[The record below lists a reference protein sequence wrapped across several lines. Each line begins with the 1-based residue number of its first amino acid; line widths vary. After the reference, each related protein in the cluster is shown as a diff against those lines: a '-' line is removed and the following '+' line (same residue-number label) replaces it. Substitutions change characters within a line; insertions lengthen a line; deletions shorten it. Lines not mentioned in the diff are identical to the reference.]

1 MSLVFEDLAAGSI
14 GEAAAFYRRE
24 LGRDVDLR
32 PDEQI
37 VVAREGNDVV
47 AAVRLFPE
55 ASTMLLRTMVVARS
69 LRGRGVGATL
79 LREFSKRIGARE
91 CYCFPW
97 TYLDGFYGSIGFRR
111 IADAE
116 VPAPLRHRL
125 GTPGTIAM
133 KRASPT

>member
-32 PDEQI
+32 PEEQI
-37 VVAREGNDVV
+37 VVAREGHDVV
-47 AAVRLFPE
+47 AAVLLFPD
-55 ASTMLLRTMVVARS
+55 ASTMLLRTMVVARP

-97 TYLDGFYGSIGFRR
+97 TYLDRF
-111 IADAE
+111 
-116 VPAPLRHRL
+116 
-125 GTPGTIAM
+125 
-133 KRASPT
+133 